1 MDILKA
7 FSLCGH
13 EYTINIQGTY
23 ENPLFQANQIAQ
35 LLELKNMHNQICKFN
50 DSQKV
55 LLAAESQGGMQKTV
69 FLTESGLYRLLSR
82 STKPIAEQFQK
93 WICDVI
99 KEIRLTGEYKL
110 KEQNEIDKKI
120 AQEREKRNTHNKLLE
135 AYHQRNVVYICKLK
149 DDVDNKYVIKIGSTQ
164 DIKTRITNIANTY
177 GVIPLIID
185 MFESQNHTK
194 FEKWIRTNEHIKTL
208 FYSMKK
214 VDGMITRETFLVN
227 DEQYEN
233 VVAIIKNQIKQFE
246 PEEKNV
252 DKLLELEEK
261 RKMTAQLNFEAEETR
276 KLNHELELQK
286 EQLEKQK
293 METQLELINKIESIQ
308 NTVIL
313 PEKETSIPEIHDY
326 ARNVLKNALI
336 KPRNPTRSPRVY
348 QYDAETLELLQ
359 IYDSIIEVIRRFA
372 SSSQCALKLAAK
384 NNTIYKN
391 YRWLVVDRNTTDI
404 PVLEPTKQIRTQSIE
419 YIAMIDI
426 KRTKIMEVFS
436 SQREAAESRN
446 LAGFST
452 ISRAIKNQSISSG
465 HYWNF
470 FNKCSPEMREEYL
483 LHHKLPE
490 KFTKTNGL
498 KIVQIDPIT
507 NEELKIFSSMTDVVL
522 GFQMSHMSLKKA
534 AANNLVHNGFKWRII
549 RE

>member
-1 MDILKA
+1 MDILKV
-7 FSLCGH
+7 FSICDS
-13 EYTINIQGTY
+13 EYDINIQGTA
-23 ENPLFQANQIAQ
+23 ENPLFQANQIGK
-35 LLELKNMHNQICKFN
+35 LLGIAKIRNTINKF
-50 DSQKV
+50 DESQKV
-55 LLAAESQGGMQKTV
+55 AHKTGTLGGLQETT
-69 FLTESGLYRLLSR
+69 FLTETGLYRLISR
-82 STKPIAEQFQK
+82 SNKPVAEQFQK

-149 DDVDNKYVIKIGSTQ
+149 DDAHNKYVIKIGSTQ

-185 MFESQNHTK
+185 VFESPNHTK

-261 RKMTAQLNFEAEETR
+261 RKITAQFNFEAEETR
-276 KLNHELELQK
+276 KVNNE
-286 EQLEKQK
+286 LEKQK
-293 METQLELINKIESIQ
+293 METQLQLINKIESIQ

-313 PEKETSIPEIHDY
+313 PEKDTSIPEIHDY

-372 SSSQCALKLAAK
+372 SSSQSALKLAAK

-391 YRWLVVDRNTTDI
+391 YRWLLVDRNTTDI
-404 PVLEPTKQIRTQSIE
+404 PFLEPTKQIRTQAIE

-426 KRTKIMEVFS
+426 KHTKIMEVFS
-436 SQREAAESRN
+436 SQKQAAESRN
-446 LAGFST
+446 LVGFST
-452 ISRAIKNQSISSG
+452 ISRAIKKQSISSG
-465 HYWNF
+465 HYWEF

-483 LHHKLPE
+483 LHHELPE

-498 KIVQIDPIT
+498 KIVQIDPVT

-549 RE
+549 RD

>member
-13 EYTINIQGTY
+13 EYTINIQGTF

-50 DSQKV
+50 DNEKV
-55 LLAAESQGGMQKTV
+55 LLATESRGGMQKTV

-99 KEIRLTGEYKL
+99 KEIRLNGEYKL
-110 KEQNEIDKKI
+110 KEQNEIDKKM
-120 AQEREKRNTHNKLLE
+120 AQEQEKRNTHNKLLD

-149 DDVDNKYVIKIGSTQ
+149 DEADNKYVIKIGSTQ

-276 KLNHELELQK
+276 KLNNE
-286 EQLEKQK
+286 LEKQK

-348 QYDAETLELLQ
+348 QYDTETLELLQ

-372 SSSQCALKLAAK
+372 SSSQSALKLAAK

-483 LHHKLPE
+483 LHHELPE

-549 RE
+549 RN

>member
-13 EYTINIQGTY
+13 EYTINIQGTF

-50 DSQKV
+50 DNEKV
-55 LLAAESQGGMQKTV
+55 LLATESRGGMQKTV

-99 KEIRLTGEYKL
+99 KEIRLNGEYKL
-110 KEQNEIDKKI
+110 KEQNEIDKKM
-120 AQEREKRNTHNKLLE
+120 AQEREKRNTHNKLLD

-149 DDVDNKYVIKIGSTQ
+149 DDADNKYVIKIGSTQ

-276 KLNHELELQK
+276 KLNNE
-286 EQLEKQK
+286 LEKQK

-313 PEKETSIPEIHDY
+313 PEKETYIPEIHDY

-372 SSSQCALKLAAK
+372 SSSQSALKLAAK

-483 LHHKLPE
+483 LHHELPE

>member
-55 LLAAESQGGMQKTV
+55 LLATESRGGMQKTV

-82 STKPIAEQFQK
+82 STKPIAEQFQQ
-93 WICDVI
+93 WICYVI

-110 KEQNEIDKKI
+110 KEQNEIDKKM
-120 AQEREKRNTHNKLLE
+120 AQEREKRNTHNKLLD

-149 DDVDNKYVIKIGSTQ
+149 DHADNKYVIKIGSTQ

-214 VDGMITRETFLVN
+214 VDGMITRETFLVD

-276 KLNHELELQK
+276 KLNNE
-286 EQLEKQK
+286 LEKQK
-293 METQLELINKIESIQ
+293 METQLELMNKIESIQ

-313 PEKETSIPEIHDY
+313 PEKETAIPELHDY
-326 ARNVLKNALI
+326 ARNVLKNVLI
-336 KPRNPTRSPRVY
+336 KPRNPNRSPRVY
-348 QYDAETLELLQ
+348 QYDSETLELLQ

-372 SSSQCALKLAAK
+372 SSSQSALKLAAK

-391 YRWLVVDRNTTDI
+391 YRWLLVDRNTTDI
-404 PVLEPTKQIRTQSIE
+404 PVLEPTKQIRTQAIE

-426 KRTKIMEVFS
+426 KRTKIMEVYS
-436 SQREAAESRN
+436 SQKQAAEARN

-465 HYWNF
+465 HYWDF
-470 FNKCSPEMREEYL
+470 FNNCSPEMREEYL
-483 LHHKLPE
+483 LHRELPE

>member
-1 MDILKA
+1 MDILKV
-7 FSLCGH
+7 FSICDS
-13 EYTINIQGTY
+13 EYDINIQGTV
-23 ENPLFQANQIAQ
+23 ENPLFQANQIGK
-35 LLELKNMHNQICKFN
+35 LLGIAKIRNTINKF
-50 DSQKV
+50 DESQKV
-55 LLAAESQGGMQKTV
+55 AHKTGTLGGLQETT
-69 FLTESGLYRLLSR
+69 FLTETGLYRLISR
-82 STKPIAEQFQK
+82 SNKPIAAKFQQ

-99 KEIRLTGEYKL
+99 KEIRMTGEYKL
-110 KEQNEIDKKI
+110 KEQNEIDKKM
-120 AQEREKRNTHNKLLE
+120 AQEREKRNTHNKLLD

-149 DDVDNKYVIKIGSTQ
+149 DESNNKYVIKIGSTQ
-164 DIKTRITNIANTY
+164 DIKTRIVNISNTY
-177 GVIPLIID
+177 GVVPLIID

-214 VDGMITRETFLVN
+214 LDGMITRETFLVN

-276 KLNHELELQK
+276 KLNNE
-286 EQLEKQK
+286 LEKQK

-404 PVLEPTKQIRTQSIE
+404 PALEPTKQIRTQAIE

-436 SQREAAESRN
+436 SQKQAAEARN

-465 HYWNF
+465 HYWDF

-498 KIVQIDPIT
+498 KIIQIDPIT